1 MSISL
6 TINQDLEAQEL
17 DTAVVPPP
25 DQRTTHLPA
34 RAGRGGAGNYVDPAN
49 LPNKREQEEMAE
61 KTAAAISKSLQRPHR
76 GGLGG
81 RGGAGNWNQADDE
94 EARKVAEEE
103 ERHKGE
109 DLEQKVKDAVEK
121 GLKLPERVHHGQDK
135 EEPSA

>member
-1 MSISL
+1 MSVLL

-17 DTAVVPPP
+17 GTAVVPPP
-25 DQRTTHLPA
+25 DQRTAHLPA

-49 LPNKREQEEMAE
+49 LPDKREQELMAE
-61 KTAAAISKSLQRPHR
+61 KTAAAISKSLQRPAR

-81 RGGAGNWNQADDE
+81 RGGAGNWKVDDE
-94 EARKVAEEE
+94 EAKKAAEEE
-103 ERHKGE
+103 EKHKGE

-135 EEPSA
+135 EEV